1 MHYAKI
7 FGSFFSIMRYSDEND
22 FYTIVLCSFAHPSFY
37 LRSSSVP
44 KSVQSRCKVGGE
56 AKNHRVWY
64 GEIREDYGKHYGR
77 NSKFLYIHIPCVSTS
92 FKHFVQGKVCF
103 LDKVITDVIRM
114 GGS

>member
-1 MHYAKI
+1 MKMISILLFYA
-7 FGSFFSIMRYSDEND
+7 
-22 FYTIVLCSFAHPSFY
+22 PSLI
-37 LRSSSVP
+37 LRSTFALP
-44 KSVQSRCKVGGE
+44 PYQSRCKVGGE
-56 AKNHRVWY
+56 AKNHRVSY